1 MRISRRDFL
10 RYVAASAAALGLTQV
25 QLNKL
30 SDVLADSGSPPVLW
44 LGGSGCSGCSVSLLN
59 AVNPTIDEV
68 LLNTI
73 SLKFHPT
80 LVTAAGE
87 VAVDAARATAAVGGY
102 VLVVEGAIPVGAE
115 GRYCYVWKENDVPV
129 TMAEAVT
136 LLAANAARIVA
147 VGTCAAYGGIPAV
160 YGLTE
165 ARGLSAFL
173 GRPVINLPGCPAHP
187 DWIIGSL
194 VQLLT
199 GGSLDL
205 DSYGRP
211 TAYYKTQFIHQRC
224 PRRRSPEATQFGQ
237 DGLCMERLGCK
248 GPQSHADCDT
258 RLWNNGHG
266 WCIGV
271 NGLCVGC
278 TEPDFPAFPLHSGSV
293 TSDDK

>member
-25 QLNKL
+25 QFDRL
-30 SDVLADSGSPPVLW
+30 SGVLADSSSPPVLW
-44 LGGSGCSGCSVSLLN
+44 LGGSGCSGCSVSFLN

-73 SLKFHPT
+73 SLKFHST
-80 LVTAAGE
+80 LMTAAGE
-87 VAVDAARATAAVGGY
+87 VAVAAAQATADAGGY
-102 VLVVEGAIPVGAE
+102 ILVVEGAIPTGAN
-115 GRYCYVWKENDVPV
+115 GRYCCVWKENDVPM
-129 TMAEAVT
+129 TMADAVAS
-136 LLAANAARIVA
+136 LVANARHIVA
-147 VGTCAAYGGIPAV
+147 VGTCAAFGGIPAV
-160 YGLTE
+160 YGTTE
-165 ARGLSAFL
+165 AKGVSTFL

-187 DWIIGSL
+187 DWIVGSL

-199 GGSLDL
+199 GSSLAL
-205 DSYGRP
+205 DNYGRP
-211 TAYYKTQFIHQRC
+211 TAYYKTQVIHQRC

-258 RLWNNGHG
+258 RLWNNGHN

-271 NGLCVGC
+271 NGLCIGC
-278 TEPDFPAFPLHSGSV
+278 TEPDFPAFPLHSGIG
-293 TSDDK
+293 TSNDD